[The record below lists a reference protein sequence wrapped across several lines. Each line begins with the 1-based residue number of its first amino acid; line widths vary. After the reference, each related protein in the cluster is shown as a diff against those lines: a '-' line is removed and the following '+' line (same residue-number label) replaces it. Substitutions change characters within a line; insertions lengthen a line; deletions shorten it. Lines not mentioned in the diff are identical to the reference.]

1 MVKLNK
7 RQEAML
13 RVMFNKGKG
22 LSAPHGFAEAAYWYA
37 TARAL
42 ARRGFA
48 TVAGGICNITSE
60 GADWVVDQDAARE
73 AHEQFLE
80 ELHRDCQMLAEMN
93 G

>member
-13 RVMFNKGKG
+13 RVMFNSGKG
-22 LSAPHGFAEAAYWYA
+22 LVVPSDLHLAAAWYA

-48 TVAGGICNITSE
+48 TVAGGVCNITSE

-73 AHEQFLE
+73 AHEHFLE
-80 ELHRDCQMLAEMN
+80 ELHRDRQMLAEMN